1 MNTPLIT
8 VIGSSNMDL
17 VVQTGRFPGP
27 GETVIGGDFVMN
39 PGGKGANQ
47 AAACGRLGAD
57 VRLFGAVGRDHFS
70 TKLLASLKESR
81 VIVAD
86 LLMCE
91 DTPTGMAQIWV
102 DSGGENA
109 IAIVAGANAKV
120 DHEYV
125 ASTISKIREASWL
138 LLQLETPL
146 DPVADLLEQ
155 LTPESPKAIL
165 DPAPA
170 RPLERFPTERLWL
183 ITPNEHELGSLTG
196 LPTATET
203 EIEKACRR
211 LLTVTRAAAV
221 LCKAG
226 VRGAYLDTGDGFRH
240 FPGYS
245 VGAVDTTAAG
255 DAFNGALAV
264 ALDEGRSLEEAIDFA
279 NAAGALSVTKAGA
292 QQSLPWRRE
301 LETFQRSALRSQR
314 RR

>member
-1 MNTPLIT
+1 MSIAVL
-8 VIGSSNMDL
+8 GSLNADL
-17 VVQTGRFPGP
+17 VTQMERFPRP
-27 GETVIGGDFVMN
+27 GETVTARTFTQFA
-39 PGGKGANQ
+39 GGKGANQ
-47 AAACGRLGAD
+47 AAACGRLGAE
-57 VRLFGAVGRDHFS
+57 VRLYGAVGRDHFS
-70 TKLLASLKESR
+70 TKLLVSLEESR
-81 VIVAD
+81 VVVAD

-109 IAIVAGANAKV
+109 IAIVAGANANV

-146 DPVADLLEQ
+146 DPVAELLKQ
-155 LTPESPKAIL
+155 LPPESPKAIL

-170 RPLERFPTERLWL
+170 RPLDRFPTERLWL

-211 LLTVTRAAAV
+211 LLKVTRAAAV

-226 VRGAYLDTGDGFRH
+226 GRGAYLDTGDGFRH
-240 FPGYS
+240 FPGYP

-264 ALDEGRSLEEAIDFA
+264 ALDEGCPLEEAIVFA

-301 LETFQRSALRSQR
+301 LETFQRSAPRSQR
-314 RR
+314 RL